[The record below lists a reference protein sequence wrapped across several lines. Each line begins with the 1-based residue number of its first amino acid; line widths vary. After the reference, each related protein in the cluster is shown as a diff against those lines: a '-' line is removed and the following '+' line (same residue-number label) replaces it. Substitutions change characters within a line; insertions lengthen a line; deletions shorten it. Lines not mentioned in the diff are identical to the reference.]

1 MSDMVTRC
9 PACSTSF
16 RITPGQIQKARGAVR
31 CGSCL
36 HIFNAEQ
43 HLVSGANPKVVKSR
57 KPVEK
62 PRPQAAPAKKPEQAS
77 LAIPEAPKPAAKP
90 KPPAPDKPASKP
102 QPASAPRP
110 PTGLQFDQAQIDRE
124 VADDDDLLISDD
136 MGKTVDPDDDALL
149 YTGPSKG
156 GVSLFDRHL
165 QKDEPEFTDGSDES
179 WAENLLEEDLQGD
192 TVAPLPDSARS
203 PLSVTAEVP
212 DNKPSEREKPKASG
226 KVKPEEKARDLPPS
240 TTADDKASAK
250 TASPLRFEIRG
261 SRDDED
267 DDPHYEPIK
276 AYDRERSAL
285 LMNIDPEP
293 VEFTVSEQG
302 HWRRKLLWGGLS
314 LLALLLLVVQ
324 VAWLQFDR
332 LSRQAPYRDY
342 YQSACNLLGCELPQR
357 VNTARIRTY
366 NLVVRDHPEQAN
378 ALLVDAIILNTA
390 SFEQPFPPLLLSF
403 TDMDNQPVAS
413 RAFAPAE
420 YLRGEL
426 AGTQMIPPNQPVHL
440 SLEIA
445 DPGAH
450 AVNYR
455 LQIP

>member
-43 HLVSGANPKVVKSR
+43 HLVSGATGKKVVKTR
-57 KPVEK
+57 KPADK
-62 PRPQAAPAKKPEQAS
+62 PRPRAEAPKQPEQVA
-77 LAIPEAPKPAAKP
+77 LAIPEAPRPPAKPAAEAKA
-90 KPPAPDKPASKP
+90 KPAP
-102 QPASAPRP
+102 APRP
-110 PTGLQFDQAQIDRE
+110 PGGLQFDQAQIDRE
-124 VADDDDLLISDD
+124 TANDDDLLISDD
-136 MGKTVDPDDDALL
+136 MGKTIDPDDDQLL
-149 YTGPSKG
+149 YTGPSSG

-165 QKDEPEFTDGSDES
+165 QKDEPEFTDSSDES
-179 WAENLLEEDLQGD
+179 WAESLLEDDLQTD
-192 TVAPLPDSARS
+192 AVPPLPASARN
-203 PLSVTAEVP
+203 PLSVTATPPAEAQAAAETATETP
-212 DNKPSEREKPKASG
+212 AGGAPRQSAEKTSG
-226 KVKPEEKARDLPPS
+226 SAATPP
-240 TTADDKASAK
+240 
-250 TASPLRFEIRG
+250 PLRFEIRG
-261 SRDDED
+261 TRDEDDED
-267 DDPHYEPIK
+267 HSRGEPIK

-293 VEFTVSEQG
+293 VEFTVSEQRN
-302 HWRRKLLWGGLS
+302 WRRKLLWGGLS
-314 LLALLLLVVQ
+314 LLALLLLIAQ

-332 LSRQAPYRDY
+332 FSRQDPYRAY
-342 YQSACNLLGCELPQR
+342 YQSACSLLGCELPQR
-357 VNTARIRTY
+357 VNTERIRTY
-366 NLVVRDHPEQAN
+366 NLVVRDHPDRAD

-390 SFEQPFPPLLLSF
+390 SFEQPFPHLLLSF

-426 AGTQMIPPNQPVHL
+426 AGTRMIPPNQPVHL
-440 SLEIA
+440 SLEIT

-450 AVNYR
+450 AVNYS